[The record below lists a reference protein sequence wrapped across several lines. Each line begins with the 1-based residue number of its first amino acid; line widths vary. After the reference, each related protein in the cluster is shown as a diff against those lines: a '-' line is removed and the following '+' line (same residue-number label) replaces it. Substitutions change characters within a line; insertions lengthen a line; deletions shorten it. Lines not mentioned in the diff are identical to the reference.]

1 MKRPPWRVAL
11 ASTIGT
17 SHIGSGT
24 PCQDSALHRE
34 LKTDNGPV
42 MVVVVSDGAGSA
54 AYSDVGSRLA
64 TETLLE
70 LIAHYFENDGRLE
83 AIDRQQAI
91 AWVGQ
96 TAEALV
102 ACAKENGHSIRD
114 YACTLLGA
122 IVGEKSAAFLQIGDG
137 AIVVKPHSEEGWS
150 YIFWP
155 QHGEFANTTNFII
168 SPNALDIL
176 EFEYDPW
183 ELDELAMFSDGIEI
197 LVLHEASKS
206 VHDPF
211 FDAIFPPV
219 RASVAI
225 GLDSKLSEGLEKYL
239 GSPKICE
246 RTDDDKTL
254 VLATRRPWEPTETQL
269 NIETKPA

>member
-1 MKRPPWRVAL
+1 
-11 ASTIGT
+11 
-17 SHIGSGT
+17 
-24 PCQDSALHRE
+24 
-34 LKTDNGPV
+34 

-54 AYSDVGSRLA
+54 AYSDVGSGLA

-83 AIDRQQAI
+83 RIDRQQAI
-91 AWVGQ
+91 AWVNE
-96 TAEALV
+96 TAEALI
-102 ACAKENGHSIRD
+102 ARAKENGHSVRD
-114 YACTLLGA
+114 YACTVLGA

-137 AIVVKPHSEEGWS
+137 AIVVKAHREEGWT
-150 YIFWP
+150 YVFWP

-168 SPNALDIL
+168 SPNVLDIM
-176 EFEYDPW
+176 EFDHTGG
-183 ELDELAMFSDGIEI
+183 ELDEFAMFSDGIEK

-219 RASVAI
+219 RASAAI
-225 GLDSKLSEGLEKYL
+225 GLDRKLSEGLEKYL

-254 VLATRRPWEPTETQL
+254 VLATRRPWEPTVIQPDV
-269 NIETKPA
+269 ETKSA